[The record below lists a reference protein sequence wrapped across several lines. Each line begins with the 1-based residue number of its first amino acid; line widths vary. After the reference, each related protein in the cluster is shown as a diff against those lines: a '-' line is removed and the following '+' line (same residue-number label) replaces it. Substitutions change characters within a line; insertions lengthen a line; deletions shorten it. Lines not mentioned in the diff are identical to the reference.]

1 MEINMDTK
9 TLIEIAEYLKSDKV
23 ADELKALERRL
34 QDDNV
39 TLTLPL
45 VGEFSSGKTSL
56 INALTDSKQLEIATK
71 PTTATIYL
79 LHFGQDRQYATIH
92 RADGSEE
99 TVEAIGSLKNSEL
112 ADVPL
117 VDIYDTSTRV
127 PRDLVLVDT
136 PGLSSPDTRHKDAL
150 IRFLPEADAILM
162 TVDCNQQI
170 TKSLLRFIEE
180 SNLAGRKVF
189 LIVTK
194 CDTKPASDRESIK
207 RYIADN
213 SKLPM
218 EHIVCVSAQQD
229 DLAEFYT
236 LIKQLSQSKRE
247 ILAAAIR
254 GRLESLK
261 EELKKEVNETL
272 KLPNTAEEL
281 KEKRAEL
288 ERQEEEIEREIK
300 HLISSVRCSIDDV
313 SDEVVR
319 SYQDLLFRRLD
330 ALINQRADN
339 MTAEANTIIQSAS
352 LKVMTDYRRKIVQE
366 VSKQTAKASSFIQ
379 SAVNRLDLSGL
390 EAPEQSMNIDLD
402 SIGHEHDKMIAG
414 GLQLAAAAATL
425 GAFRAL
431 GAVGKA
437 AGAVGKAA
445 GTVGKAAGTVG
456 KAAGT
461 VGEAAGTVGKAAGT
475 VNKLSKSG
483 RVIEFV
489 QKGARVATSTG
500 IIDSQMMPKVK
511 GFVEGIV
518 STFTDRMAKPKRLR
532 ATHDFIELQLAPVF
546 AEQMQQNGRIILDL
560 LQAEIA
566 EEAKGV
572 SAERKARIADL
583 TNDIDSK
590 NGEYQQ
596 KMDRLKA
603 YNTILNSK

>member
-127 PRDLVLVDT
+127 PRDLILVDT
-136 PGLSSPDTRHKDAL
+136 PGLSSPDARHKDAL

-180 SNLAGRKVF
+180 SNLAGRKVY

-194 CDTKPASDRESIK
+194 CDTKPASDRKSIK
-207 RYIADN
+207 RYIVDN

-229 DLAEFYT
+229 DLAEFYA

-300 HLISSVRCSIDDV
+300 HLISSVRSSIDDV

-425 GAFRAL
+425 AAFRAL
-431 GAVGKA
+431 GA
-437 AGAVGKAA
+437 
-445 GTVGKAAGTVG
+445 VG

-461 VGEAAGTVGKAAGT
+461 VGEAAGTVGEAADTIGKAAGT
-475 VNKLSKSG
+475 ANKLSKSG

-489 QKGARVATSTG
+489 QKGAQVATSTG
-500 IIDSQMMPKVK
+500 IIDSQMTPKVK

-546 AEQMQQNGRIILDL
+546 AEQMQQNGRIILGL

-603 YNTILNSK
+603 YNTILNS

>member
-1 MEINMDTK
+1 M
-9 TLIEIAEYLKSDKV
+9 
-23 ADELKALERRL
+23 
-34 QDDNV
+34 
-39 TLTLPL
+39 
-45 VGEFSSGKTSL
+45 
-56 INALTDSKQLEIATK
+56 
-71 PTTATIYL
+71 
-79 LHFGQDRQYATIH
+79 IH

-99 TVEAIGSLKNSEL
+99 AVEAIGSLKNSEL

-136 PGLSSPDTRHKDAL
+136 PGLSSPDARHKDAL

-180 SNLAGRKVF
+180 SNLAGRKVY

-229 DLAEFYT
+229 DLAEFYA

-247 ILAAAIR
+247 ILAAAIH

-300 HLISSVRCSIDDV
+300 HLISSVRCSVDDV

-319 SYQDLLFRRLD
+319 SFQDLLFRRLD

-379 SAVNRLDLSGL
+379 SAANRLDLSGL

-414 GLQLAAAAATL
+414 GLQLAAAAATF

-431 GAVGKA
+431 GAVGK
-437 AGAVGKAA
+437 
-445 GTVGKAAGTVG
+445 
-456 KAAGT
+456 
-461 VGEAAGTVGKAAGT
+461 AAGTVGKAAGT

-566 EEAKGV
+566 EEAKGI
-572 SAERKARIADL
+572 STERKARIADL
-583 TNDIDSK
+583 TNDIDAKS
-590 NGEYQQ
+590 GEYQQ

-603 YNTILNSK
+603 YNTILNS

>member
-1 MEINMDTK
+1 MDTK

-34 QDDNV
+34 QDENV

-136 PGLSSPDTRHKDAL
+136 PGLSSPDARHKDAL

-180 SNLAGRKVF
+180 SNLAGRKVY

-229 DLAEFYT
+229 DLAEFYA

-414 GLQLAAAAATL
+414 GLQLAAAAATF

-431 GAVGKA
+431 GAI
-437 AGAVGKAA
+437 GKAA
-445 GTVGKAAGTVG
+445 GTVGKAAGT
-456 KAAGT
+456 AN
-461 VGEAAGTVGKAAGT
+461 E
-475 VNKLSKSG
+475 LSKSG
-483 RVIEFV
+483 RVMQFV

-500 IIDSQMMPKVK
+500 IIDSQMIPKVK

-603 YNTILNSK
+603 YNTILNS

>member
-1 MEINMDTK
+1 MDTK

-34 QDDNV
+34 QNDNV

-79 LHFGQDRQYATIH
+79 LHFGQDRQYAMIH

-99 TVEAIGSLKNSEL
+99 AVEAIGSLKNSEL

-136 PGLSSPDTRHKDAL
+136 PGLSSPDARHKDAL

-180 SNLAGRKVF
+180 SNLAGRKVY

-229 DLAEFYT
+229 DLAEFYA

-247 ILAAAIR
+247 ILAAAIH

-300 HLISSVRCSIDDV
+300 HLISSVRCSVDDV

-319 SYQDLLFRRLD
+319 SFQDLLFRRLD

-379 SAVNRLDLSGL
+379 SAANRLDLSGL

-414 GLQLAAAAATL
+414 GLQLAAAAATF

-437 AGAVGKAA
+437 AG
-445 GTVGKAAGTVG
+445 TVGK
-456 KAAGT
+456 
-461 VGEAAGTVGKAAGT
+461 AAGTVGKAAGT

-566 EEAKGV
+566 EEAKGI
-572 SAERKARIADL
+572 STERKARIADL
-583 TNDIDSK
+583 TNDIDAKS
-590 NGEYQQ
+590 GEYQQ

-603 YNTILNSK
+603 YNTILNS

>member
-1 MEINMDTK
+1 MDTK

-99 TVEAIGSLKNSEL
+99 AVEAIGSLKNSEL

-136 PGLSSPDTRHKDAL
+136 PGLSSPDARHKDAL

-180 SNLAGRKVF
+180 SNLAGRKVY

-229 DLAEFYT
+229 DLAEFYA

-247 ILAAAIR
+247 ILAAAIH

-288 ERQEEEIEREIK
+288 ERQEEEIGREIK
-300 HLISSVRCSIDDV
+300 HLISSVRCSVDDV

-319 SYQDLLFRRLD
+319 SFQDLLFRRLD

-366 VSKQTAKASSFIQ
+366 ISKQTAKASSFIQ
-379 SAVNRLDLSGL
+379 SAVNRLNLSGL

-414 GLQLAAAAATL
+414 GLQLAAAAATF
-425 GAFRAL
+425 GALRAL

-437 AGAVGKAA
+437 AGTVSKAAGTAGKAA

-456 KAAGT
+456 KAAG
-461 VGEAAGTVGKAAGT
+461 AVGKAAGT
-475 VNKLSKSG
+475 ANELSKSG
-483 RVIEFV
+483 RVMQFV

-500 IIDSQMMPKVK
+500 IIDSQMTPKVK

-572 SAERKARIADL
+572 STERKARIADL
-583 TNDIDSK
+583 TNDIDAKS
-590 NGEYQQ
+590 GEYQQ
-596 KMDRLKA
+596 KMDRLNA
-603 YNTILNSK
+603 YNTILNS

>member
-34 QDDNV
+34 QDENV

-136 PGLSSPDTRHKDAL
+136 PGLSSPDARHKDAL

-180 SNLAGRKVF
+180 SNLADRKVY

-229 DLAEFYT
+229 DLAEFYA

-414 GLQLAAAAATL
+414 GLQLAAAAATF

-431 GAVGKA
+431 GAI
-437 AGAVGKAA
+437 GKAA

-461 VGEAAGTVGKAAGT
+461 ANE
-475 VNKLSKSG
+475 LSKSG
-483 RVIEFV
+483 RVMQFV

-500 IIDSQMMPKVK
+500 IIDSQMIPKVK

-603 YNTILNSK
+603 YNTILNS

>member
-1 MEINMDTK
+1 MDTK

-34 QDDNV
+34 QSDNV

-136 PGLSSPDTRHKDAL
+136 PGLSSPDARHKDAL

-180 SNLAGRKVF
+180 SNLAGRKVY

-229 DLAEFYT
+229 DLAEFYA

-300 HLISSVRCSIDDV
+300 HLISSVRCSVDDV

-379 SAVNRLDLSGL
+379 SAVSRLDLSGL

-425 GAFRAL
+425 AAFRAL
-431 GAVGKA
+431 GA
-437 AGAVGKAA
+437 
-445 GTVGKAAGTVG
+445 VG

-461 VGEAAGTVGKAAGT
+461 VGEAAGTVGEAAGTVGEAADTIGKAAGT
-475 VNKLSKSG
+475 ANKLSKSG
-483 RVIEFV
+483 RVIQFV
-489 QKGARVATSTG
+489 QKGAQVATSTG
-500 IIDSQMMPKVK
+500 IIDSQMTPKVK

-603 YNTILNSK
+603 YNTILNS

>member
-34 QDDNV
+34 QDENV

-136 PGLSSPDTRHKDAL
+136 PGLSSPDARHKDAL

-180 SNLAGRKVF
+180 SNLADRKVY

-229 DLAEFYT
+229 DLAEFYA

-414 GLQLAAAAATL
+414 GLQLAAAAATF

-431 GAVGKA
+431 GAI
-437 AGAVGKAA
+437 GKAA
-445 GTVGKAAGTVG
+445 GTVGKAAGT
-456 KAAGT
+456 AN
-461 VGEAAGTVGKAAGT
+461 E
-475 VNKLSKSG
+475 LSKSG
-483 RVIEFV
+483 RVMQFV

-500 IIDSQMMPKVK
+500 IIDSQMIPKVK

-603 YNTILNSK
+603 YNTILNS

>member
-1 MEINMDTK
+1 M
-9 TLIEIAEYLKSDKV
+9 
-23 ADELKALERRL
+23 ADELKALEWRL

-136 PGLSSPDTRHKDAL
+136 PGLSSPDARHKDAL

-180 SNLAGRKVF
+180 SNLAGRKVY

-261 EELKKEVNETL
+261 EELEKEVNETL

-339 MTAEANTIIQSAS
+339 MTAEANTIIQSAA

-402 SIGHEHDKMIAG
+402 SIGHEHDKIIAG
-414 GLQLAAAAATL
+414 GLQLAAAAATF

-431 GAVGKA
+431 GAI
-437 AGAVGKAA
+437 GKAA
-445 GTVGKAAGTVG
+445 GTVGK
-456 KAAGT
+456 
-461 VGEAAGTVGKAAGT
+461 AAGTVGKAAGT

-603 YNTILNSK
+603 YNTILNS

>member
-1 MEINMDTK
+1 MDTK

-127 PRDLVLVDT
+127 PRDLILVDT
-136 PGLSSPDTRHKDAL
+136 PGLSSPDARHKDAL

-180 SNLAGRKVF
+180 SNLAGRKVY

-194 CDTKPASDRESIK
+194 CDTKPASDRKSIK
-207 RYIADN
+207 RYIVDN

-229 DLAEFYT
+229 DLAEFYA

-300 HLISSVRCSIDDV
+300 HLISSVRSSIDDV

-425 GAFRAL
+425 AAFRAL
-431 GAVGKA
+431 GA
-437 AGAVGKAA
+437 
-445 GTVGKAAGTVG
+445 VG

-461 VGEAAGTVGKAAGT
+461 VGEAAGTVGEAAGTVGEAADTIGKAAGT
-475 VNKLSKSG
+475 ANKLSKSG

-489 QKGARVATSTG
+489 QKGAQVATSTG
-500 IIDSQMMPKVK
+500 IIDSQMTPKVK

-546 AEQMQQNGRIILDL
+546 AEQMQQNGRIILGL

-603 YNTILNSK
+603 YNTILNS

>member
-1 MEINMDTK
+1 MEINTDTK

-23 ADELKALERRL
+23 ADELKVLERRL

-79 LHFGQDRQYATIH
+79 LHFGQDRQYAMIH

-99 TVEAIGSLKNSEL
+99 TVAAIGSLKNSEL

-117 VDIYDTSTRV
+117 IDIYDTSTRV
-127 PRDLVLVDT
+127 PRDLILVDT
-136 PGLSSPDTRHKDAL
+136 PGLSSPDARHKDAL

-180 SNLAGRKVF
+180 SNLAGRKVY

-194 CDTKPASDRESIK
+194 CDTKPASDRKSIK

-414 GLQLAAAAATL
+414 GLQLAAAAATF

-431 GAVGKA
+431 
-437 AGAVGKAA
+437 GAVGKAA

-461 VGEAAGTVGKAAGT
+461 VGKAAGAA
-475 VNKLSKSG
+475 NKLSKSG
-483 RVIEFV
+483 RVMQFV

-500 IIDSQMMPKVK
+500 IIDSQMTPKLK

-603 YNTILNSK
+603 YNTILNS

>member
-1 MEINMDTK
+1 MEINTDTK

-23 ADELKALERRL
+23 ADELKVLERRL

-99 TVEAIGSLKNSEL
+99 TVAAIGSLKNSEL

-117 VDIYDTSTRV
+117 IDIYDTSTRV
-127 PRDLVLVDT
+127 PRDLILVDT
-136 PGLSSPDTRHKDAL
+136 PGLSSPDARHKDAL

-180 SNLAGRKVF
+180 SNLAGRKVY

-207 RYIADN
+207 RYISDN

-218 EHIVCVSAQQD
+218 EHIVCASAQQD
-229 DLAEFYT
+229 DLAEIYA

-300 HLISSVRCSIDDV
+300 HLISSVRCSVDDV

-319 SYQDLLFRRLD
+319 SFQDLLFRRLD

-414 GLQLAAAAATL
+414 GLQLAAAAATF

-437 AGAVGKAA
+437 AG
-445 GTVGKAAGTVG
+445 TVGK
-456 KAAGT
+456 
-461 VGEAAGTVGKAAGT
+461 AAGTVGKAAGT

-566 EEAKGV
+566 EEAKGI
-572 SAERKARIADL
+572 STERKARIADL
-583 TNDIDSK
+583 TNDIDAKS
-590 NGEYQQ
+590 GEYQQ
-596 KMDRLKA
+596 KMDRLNA
-603 YNTILNSK
+603 YNTILNS

>member
-9 TLIEIAEYLKSDKV
+9 TLIEIADYLKSDKV

-92 RADGSEE
+92 RTDGSEE
-99 TVEAIGSLKNSEL
+99 AVEAIGSLKNSEL

-136 PGLSSPDTRHKDAL
+136 PGLSSPDARHKDAL

-180 SNLAGRKVF
+180 SNLAGRKVY

-218 EHIVCVSAQQD
+218 EHIICVSAQQD
-229 DLAEFYT
+229 DLAEFYD

-247 ILAAAIR
+247 ILAAAIH

-300 HLISSVRCSIDDV
+300 HLISSVRCSVDDV

-319 SYQDLLFRRLD
+319 SFQDLLFRRLD

-414 GLQLAAAAATL
+414 GLQLAVAAATF

-445 GTVGKAAGTVG
+445 GTAN
-456 KAAGT
+456 
-461 VGEAAGTVGKAAGT
+461 E
-475 VNKLSKSG
+475 LSKSG
-483 RVIEFV
+483 RVMQFV

-500 IIDSQMMPKVK
+500 IIDSQMTPKVK

-572 SAERKARIADL
+572 STERKARIADL
-583 TNDIDSK
+583 TNDIDTKS
-590 NGEYQQ
+590 GEYQQ
-596 KMDRLKA
+596 KMDRLNA
-603 YNTILNSK
+603 YNTILNS

>member
-1 MEINMDTK
+1 MDTK

-34 QDDNV
+34 QSDNV

-92 RADGSEE
+92 RADGSKE
-99 TVEAIGSLKNSEL
+99 TVEVIGSLKNSEL
-112 ADVPL
+112 ADIPL

-127 PRDLVLVDT
+127 PRDLILVDT
-136 PGLSSPDTRHKDAL
+136 PGLSSPDARHKDAL

-180 SNLAGRKVF
+180 SNLASRKVY

-229 DLAEFYT
+229 DLAEFYD

-414 GLQLAAAAATL
+414 GLQLAAAAATF

-431 GAVGKA
+431 
-437 AGAVGKAA
+437 GAVGKAA

-456 KAAGT
+456 KAAG
-461 VGEAAGTVGKAAGT
+461 AA
-475 VNKLSKSG
+475 NKLSKSG
-483 RVIEFV
+483 RVMQFV

-500 IIDSQMMPKVK
+500 IIDSQMTPKLK

-603 YNTILNSK
+603 YNTILNS

>member
-1 MEINMDTK
+1 MEINTDTK

-23 ADELKALERRL
+23 ADELKVLERRL

-99 TVEAIGSLKNSEL
+99 TVAAIGSLKNSEL

-117 VDIYDTSTRV
+117 IDIYDTSTRV
-127 PRDLVLVDT
+127 PRDLILVDT
-136 PGLSSPDTRHKDAL
+136 PGLSSPDARHKDAL

-180 SNLAGRKVF
+180 SNLAGRKVY

-218 EHIVCVSAQQD
+218 EHIVCASAQQD
-229 DLAEFYT
+229 DLAEFYA

-300 HLISSVRCSIDDV
+300 HLISSVRCSVDDV

-319 SYQDLLFRRLD
+319 SFQDLLFRRLD

-414 GLQLAAAAATL
+414 GLQLAAAAATF

-437 AGAVGKAA
+437 AG
-445 GTVGKAAGTVG
+445 TVGK
-456 KAAGT
+456 
-461 VGEAAGTVGKAAGT
+461 AAGTVGKAAGT

-566 EEAKGV
+566 EEAKGI
-572 SAERKARIADL
+572 STERKARIADL
-583 TNDIDSK
+583 TNDIDAKS
-590 NGEYQQ
+590 GEYQQ
-596 KMDRLKA
+596 KMDRLNA
-603 YNTILNSK
+603 YNTILNS

>member
-1 MEINMDTK
+1 MDTK

-34 QDDNV
+34 QNDNV

-79 LHFGQDRQYATIH
+79 LHFGQDRQYAMIH

-99 TVEAIGSLKNSEL
+99 AVEAIGSLKNSEL

-136 PGLSSPDTRHKDAL
+136 PGLSSPDARHKDAL
-150 IRFLPEADAILM
+150 IRFLPDADAILM

-180 SNLAGRKVF
+180 SNLAGRKVY

-229 DLAEFYT
+229 DLAEFYA

-247 ILAAAIR
+247 ILAAAIH

-300 HLISSVRCSIDDV
+300 HLISSVRCSVDDV

-319 SYQDLLFRRLD
+319 SFQDLLFRRLD

-379 SAVNRLDLSGL
+379 SAANRLDLSGL

-414 GLQLAAAAATL
+414 GLQLAAAAATF

-437 AGAVGKAA
+437 AG
-445 GTVGKAAGTVG
+445 TVGK
-456 KAAGT
+456 
-461 VGEAAGTVGKAAGT
+461 AAGTVGKAAGT

-566 EEAKGV
+566 EEAKGI
-572 SAERKARIADL
+572 STERKARIADL
-583 TNDIDSK
+583 TNDIDAKS
-590 NGEYQQ
+590 GEYQQ

-603 YNTILNSK
+603 YNTILNS

>member
-1 MEINMDTK
+1 MDTK

-79 LHFGQDRQYATIH
+79 LYFGQDRQYATIH

-136 PGLSSPDTRHKDAL
+136 PGLSSPDARHKDAL

-170 TKSLLRFIEE
+170 TKSLLHFIEE
-180 SNLAGRKVF
+180 SNLVGRKVY

-194 CDTKPASDRESIK
+194 CDTKPASDREQIK
-207 RYIADN
+207 KYIAAN
-213 SKLPM
+213 SKQPM
-218 EHIVCVSAQQD
+218 EYIVCVSAQQD
-229 DLAEFYT
+229 DLAEFYD

-272 KLPNTAEEL
+272 KLPNTVEEL

-300 HLISSVRCSIDDV
+300 HLISSVRSSIDDV

-425 GAFRAL
+425 AAFRAL
-431 GAVGKA
+431 GA
-437 AGAVGKAA
+437 
-445 GTVGKAAGTVG
+445 VG

-461 VGEAAGTVGKAAGT
+461 VGEAAGTVGEAAGT
-475 VNKLSKSG
+475 ANKLSKSG

-489 QKGARVATSTG
+489 QKGAQVATSTG
-500 IIDSQMMPKVK
+500 IIDSQMTPKVK

-546 AEQMQQNGRIILDL
+546 AEQMQQNGRIILGL

-603 YNTILNSK
+603 YNTILNS

>member
-1 MEINMDTK
+1 MDTK

-34 QDDNV
+34 QSDNV

-92 RADGSEE
+92 RADGSKE
-99 TVEAIGSLKNSEL
+99 TVEVIGSLKNSEL
-112 ADVPL
+112 ADIPL

-127 PRDLVLVDT
+127 PRDLILVDT
-136 PGLSSPDTRHKDAL
+136 PGLSSPDARHKDAL

-180 SNLAGRKVF
+180 SNLASRKVY

-229 DLAEFYT
+229 DLAEFYD

-300 HLISSVRCSIDDV
+300 HLISSVRCSVDDV

-319 SYQDLLFRRLD
+319 SFQDLLFRRLD

-414 GLQLAAAAATL
+414 GLQLAAAAATF

-431 GAVGKA
+431 
-437 AGAVGKAA
+437 GAVGKAA

-456 KAAGT
+456 KAAG
-461 VGEAAGTVGKAAGT
+461 AA
-475 VNKLSKSG
+475 NKLSKSG
-483 RVIEFV
+483 RVMQFV

-500 IIDSQMMPKVK
+500 IIDSQMTPKLK

-603 YNTILNSK
+603 YNTILNS

>member
-1 MEINMDTK
+1 MEINTDTK

-23 ADELKALERRL
+23 ADELKVLERRL

-99 TVEAIGSLKNSEL
+99 TVAAIGSLKNSEL

-117 VDIYDTSTRV
+117 IDIYDTSTRV
-127 PRDLVLVDT
+127 PRDLILVDT
-136 PGLSSPDTRHKDAL
+136 PGLSSPDARHKDAL

-180 SNLAGRKVF
+180 SNLAGRKVY

-218 EHIVCVSAQQD
+218 EHIVCASAQQD
-229 DLAEFYT
+229 DLAEFYA

-300 HLISSVRCSIDDV
+300 HLISSVRCSVDDV

-366 VSKQTAKASSFIQ
+366 VSKQTTKASSFIQ
-379 SAVNRLDLSGL
+379 SAANRLDLSGL

-414 GLQLAAAAATL
+414 GLQLAAAAATF

-431 GAVGKA
+431 
-437 AGAVGKAA
+437 GAVGKAA

-456 KAAGT
+456 KAAG
-461 VGEAAGTVGKAAGT
+461 AVGKAAGT
-475 VNKLSKSG
+475 ANKLSKSG
-483 RVIEFV
+483 RLIQFV
-489 QKGARVATSTG
+489 QKGAQVATSTG
-500 IIDSQMMPKVK
+500 IIDSQMTPKVK

-572 SAERKARIADL
+572 SAERKARIASL

-590 NGEYQQ
+590 SGEYQQ

-603 YNTILNSK
+603 YNTILNS

>member
-1 MEINMDTK
+1 MDTK

-99 TVEAIGSLKNSEL
+99 AVEAIGSLKNSEL

-136 PGLSSPDTRHKDAL
+136 PGLSSPDARHKDAL

-180 SNLAGRKVF
+180 SNLAGRKVY

-229 DLAEFYT
+229 DLAEFYA

-247 ILAAAIR
+247 ILAAAIH

-288 ERQEEEIEREIK
+288 ERQEEEIGREIK
-300 HLISSVRCSIDDV
+300 HLISSVRCSVDDV

-319 SYQDLLFRRLD
+319 SFQDLLFRRLD

-366 VSKQTAKASSFIQ
+366 ISKQTAKASSFIQ
-379 SAVNRLDLSGL
+379 SAVNRLNLSGL

-414 GLQLAAAAATL
+414 GLQLAAAAATF
-425 GAFRAL
+425 GALRAL

-437 AGAVGKAA
+437 AGTVGKAAGTAGKAA

-456 KAAGT
+456 KAAG
-461 VGEAAGTVGKAAGT
+461 AVGKAAGT
-475 VNKLSKSG
+475 ANELSKSG
-483 RVIEFV
+483 RVMQFV

-500 IIDSQMMPKVK
+500 IIDSQMTPKVK

-572 SAERKARIADL
+572 STERKARIADL
-583 TNDIDSK
+583 TNDIDAKS
-590 NGEYQQ
+590 GEYQQ
-596 KMDRLKA
+596 KMDRLNA
-603 YNTILNSK
+603 YNTILNS

>member
-1 MEINMDTK
+1 MDTK
-9 TLIEIAEYLKSDKV
+9 TLIEIADYLKSDKV

-92 RADGSEE
+92 RTDGSEE
-99 TVEAIGSLKNSEL
+99 AVEAIGSLKNSEL

-136 PGLSSPDTRHKDAL
+136 PGLSSPDARHKDAL

-180 SNLAGRKVF
+180 SNLAGRKVY

-218 EHIVCVSAQQD
+218 EHIICVSAQQD
-229 DLAEFYT
+229 DLAEFYD

-247 ILAAAIR
+247 ILAAAIH

-288 ERQEEEIEREIK
+288 ERQEDEIEREIK
-300 HLISSVRCSIDDV
+300 HLISSVRCSVDDV

-319 SYQDLLFRRLD
+319 SFQDLLFRRLD

-414 GLQLAAAAATL
+414 GLQLAVAAATF

-456 KAAGT
+456 KAAG
-461 VGEAAGTVGKAAGT
+461 AVGKAAGT
-475 VNKLSKSG
+475 ANELSKSG
-483 RVIEFV
+483 RVMQFV

-500 IIDSQMMPKVK
+500 IIDSQMTPKVK

-572 SAERKARIADL
+572 STERKARIADL
-583 TNDIDSK
+583 TNDIDTKS
-590 NGEYQQ
+590 GEYQQ
-596 KMDRLKA
+596 KMDRLNA
-603 YNTILNSK
+603 YNTILNS

>member
-9 TLIEIAEYLKSDKV
+9 TLIEIADYLKSDKV

-92 RADGSEE
+92 RTDGSEE
-99 TVEAIGSLKNSEL
+99 AVEAIGSLKNSEL

-136 PGLSSPDTRHKDAL
+136 PGLSSPDARHKDAL

-180 SNLAGRKVF
+180 SNLAGRKVY

-218 EHIVCVSAQQD
+218 EHIICVSAQQD
-229 DLAEFYT
+229 DLAEFYD

-247 ILAAAIR
+247 ILAAAIH

-288 ERQEEEIEREIK
+288 ERQEDEIEREIK
-300 HLISSVRCSIDDV
+300 HLISSVRCSVDDV

-319 SYQDLLFRRLD
+319 SFQDLLFRRLD

-414 GLQLAAAAATL
+414 GLQLAVAAATF

-445 GTVGKAAGTVG
+445 GTAN
-456 KAAGT
+456 
-461 VGEAAGTVGKAAGT
+461 E
-475 VNKLSKSG
+475 LSKSG
-483 RVIEFV
+483 RVMQFV

-500 IIDSQMMPKVK
+500 IIDSQMTPKVK

-572 SAERKARIADL
+572 STERKARIADL
-583 TNDIDSK
+583 TNDIDTKS
-590 NGEYQQ
+590 GEYQQ
-596 KMDRLKA
+596 KMDRLNA
-603 YNTILNSK
+603 YNTILNS

>member
-1 MEINMDTK
+1 MDTK
-9 TLIEIAEYLKSDKV
+9 TLIEIADYLKSDKV

-92 RADGSEE
+92 RTDGSEE
-99 TVEAIGSLKNSEL
+99 AVEAIGSLKNSEL

-136 PGLSSPDTRHKDAL
+136 PGLSSPDARHKDAL

-180 SNLAGRKVF
+180 SNLAGRKVY

-218 EHIVCVSAQQD
+218 EHIICVSAQQD
-229 DLAEFYT
+229 DLAEFYD

-247 ILAAAIR
+247 ILAAAIH

-300 HLISSVRCSIDDV
+300 HLISSVRCSVDDV

-319 SYQDLLFRRLD
+319 SFQDLLFRRLD

-414 GLQLAAAAATL
+414 GLQLAVAAATF

-431 GAVGKA
+431 GAVGKAAGAVGKA

-456 KAAGT
+456 KAAG
-461 VGEAAGTVGKAAGT
+461 AVGKAAGT
-475 VNKLSKSG
+475 ANELSKSG
-483 RVIEFV
+483 RVMQFV

-500 IIDSQMMPKVK
+500 IIDSQMTPKVK

-572 SAERKARIADL
+572 STERKARIADL
-583 TNDIDSK
+583 TNDIDTKS
-590 NGEYQQ
+590 GEYQQ
-596 KMDRLKA
+596 KMDRLNA
-603 YNTILNSK
+603 YNTILNS

>member
-9 TLIEIAEYLKSDKV
+9 TLIEIADYLKSDKV

-92 RADGSEE
+92 RTDGSEE
-99 TVEAIGSLKNSEL
+99 AVEAIGSLKNSEL

-136 PGLSSPDTRHKDAL
+136 PGLSSPDARHKDAL

-180 SNLAGRKVF
+180 SNLAGRKVY

-218 EHIVCVSAQQD
+218 EHIICVSAQQD
-229 DLAEFYT
+229 DLAEFYD

-247 ILAAAIR
+247 ILAAAIH

-300 HLISSVRCSIDDV
+300 HLISSVRCSVDDV

-319 SYQDLLFRRLD
+319 SFQDLLFRRLD

-414 GLQLAAAAATL
+414 GLQLAVAAATF

-456 KAAGT
+456 KAAG
-461 VGEAAGTVGKAAGT
+461 AVGKAAGT
-475 VNKLSKSG
+475 ANELSKSG
-483 RVIEFV
+483 RVMQFV

-500 IIDSQMMPKVK
+500 IIDSQMTPKVK

-572 SAERKARIADL
+572 STERKARIADL
-583 TNDIDSK
+583 TNDIDTKS
-590 NGEYQQ
+590 GEYQQ
-596 KMDRLKA
+596 KMDRLNA
-603 YNTILNSK
+603 YNTILNS

>member
-1 MEINMDTK
+1 MEINTDTK

-23 ADELKALERRL
+23 ADELKVLERRL

-99 TVEAIGSLKNSEL
+99 TVAAIGSLKNSEL

-117 VDIYDTSTRV
+117 IDIYDTSTRV
-127 PRDLVLVDT
+127 PRDLILVDT
-136 PGLSSPDTRHKDAL
+136 PGLSSPDARHKDAL

-180 SNLAGRKVF
+180 SNLAGRKVY

-218 EHIVCVSAQQD
+218 EHIVCASAQQD
-229 DLAEFYT
+229 DLAEFYA

-300 HLISSVRCSIDDV
+300 HLISSVRCSVDDV

-319 SYQDLLFRRLD
+319 SFQDLLFRRLD

-414 GLQLAAAAATL
+414 GLQLAAAAATF

-431 GAVGKA
+431 
-437 AGAVGKAA
+437 GAVGKAA

-456 KAAGT
+456 K
-461 VGEAAGTVGKAAGT
+461 AAGTVGKAAGT

-566 EEAKGV
+566 EEAKGI
-572 SAERKARIADL
+572 STERKARIADL
-583 TNDIDSK
+583 TNDIDAKS
-590 NGEYQQ
+590 GEYQQ
-596 KMDRLKA
+596 KMDRLNA
-603 YNTILNSK
+603 YNTILNS

>member
-1 MEINMDTK
+1 MDTK

-127 PRDLVLVDT
+127 PRDLILVDT
-136 PGLSSPDTRHKDAL
+136 PGLSSPDARHKDAL

-180 SNLAGRKVF
+180 SNLAGRKVY

-194 CDTKPASDRESIK
+194 CDTKPASDRKSIK
-207 RYIADN
+207 RYIVDN

-229 DLAEFYT
+229 DLAEFYA

-300 HLISSVRCSIDDV
+300 HLISSVRSSIDDV

-425 GAFRAL
+425 AAFRAL
-431 GAVGKA
+431 GA
-437 AGAVGKAA
+437 
-445 GTVGKAAGTVG
+445 VG

-461 VGEAAGTVGKAAGT
+461 VGEAAGTVGEAADTIGKAAGT
-475 VNKLSKSG
+475 ANKLSKSG

-489 QKGARVATSTG
+489 QKGAQVATSTG
-500 IIDSQMMPKVK
+500 IIDSQMTPKVK

-546 AEQMQQNGRIILDL
+546 AEQMQQNGRIILGL

-603 YNTILNSK
+603 YNTILNS

>member
-1 MEINMDTK
+1 MDTK

-23 ADELKALERRL
+23 ADELKVLERRL

-56 INALTDSKQLEIATK
+56 INTLTDSKQLEIATK

-92 RADGSEE
+92 RADGSKE

-136 PGLSSPDTRHKDAL
+136 PGLSSPDARHKDAL

-180 SNLAGRKVF
+180 SNLAGRKVY

-229 DLAEFYT
+229 DLAEFYA

-261 EELKKEVNETL
+261 KELKRNVSDLLKQPNSTEELEKEL
-272 KLPNTAEEL
+272 SGHQRQAEDV
-281 KEKRAEL
+281 
-288 ERQEEEIEREIK
+288 EREIK
-300 HLISSVRCSIDDV
+300 HLISSVKYSVDDV
-313 SDEVVR
+313 SDEISR
-319 SYQDLLFRRLD
+319 SYQDKLFQRLD
-330 ALINQRADN
+330 ALINQGNNNQSDLN
-339 MTAEANTIIQSAS
+339 AEANTIINSAS
-352 LKVMTDYRRKIVQE
+352 LQVMAEYRRLITQE
-366 VSKQTAKASSFIQ
+366 LTKQATKGSPFIQ
-379 SAVNRLDLSGL
+379 SAVTRLDISGL
-390 EAPEQSMNIDLD
+390 EAPEQSINIDLGGM
-402 SIGHEHDKMIAG
+402 GHKYDKAITKVLQFAAITAIAVPLG
-414 GLQLAAAAATL
+414 MAAVSLATASTVVGTA
-425 GAFRAL
+425 GAE
-431 GAVGKA
+431 A
-437 AGAVGKAA
+437 AGAARLATAVSAVDTVTDVGSIVS
-445 GTVGKAAGTVG
+445 TH
-456 KAAGT
+456 
-461 VGEAAGTVGKAAGT
+461 
-475 VNKLSKSG
+475 KLNRSL
-483 RVIEFV
+483 RMRQLV
-489 QKGARVATSTG
+489 QKSNLVAENYA
-500 IIDSQMMPKVK
+500 IIDSNSFLSLPSR
-511 GFVEGIV
+511 FSRTTV
-518 STFTDRMAKPKRLR
+518 SCWTPCRWRSRKNAKRSWP
-532 ATHDFIELQLAPVF
+532 
-546 AEQMQQNGRIILDL
+546 NGRH
-560 LQAEIA
+560 
-566 EEAKGV
+566 K
-572 SAERKARIADL
+572 SRI
-583 TNDIDSK
+583 
-590 NGEYQQ
+590 
-596 KMDRLKA
+596 
-603 YNTILNSK
+603 

>member
-1 MEINMDTK
+1 MDTK

-34 QDDNV
+34 QSDNV

-136 PGLSSPDTRHKDAL
+136 PGLSSPDARHKDAL

-180 SNLAGRKVF
+180 SNLAGRKVY

-229 DLAEFYT
+229 DLAEFYA

-379 SAVNRLDLSGL
+379 SAVSRLDLSGL

-425 GAFRAL
+425 AAFRAL
-431 GAVGKA
+431 GA
-437 AGAVGKAA
+437 
-445 GTVGKAAGTVG
+445 VG

-461 VGEAAGTVGKAAGT
+461 VGEAAGTVGEAADTIGKAAGT
-475 VNKLSKSG
+475 ANKLSKSG
-483 RVIEFV
+483 RVIQFV
-489 QKGARVATSTG
+489 QKGAQVATSTG
-500 IIDSQMMPKVK
+500 IIDSQMTPKVK

-603 YNTILNSK
+603 YNTILNS

>member
-1 MEINMDTK
+1 MDTK
-9 TLIEIAEYLKSDKV
+9 TLIEIADYLKSDKV

-92 RADGSEE
+92 RTDGSEE
-99 TVEAIGSLKNSEL
+99 AVEAIGSLKNSEL

-136 PGLSSPDTRHKDAL
+136 PGLSSPDARHKDAL

-180 SNLAGRKVF
+180 SNLAGRKVY

-218 EHIVCVSAQQD
+218 EHIICVSAQQD
-229 DLAEFYT
+229 DLAEFYD

-247 ILAAAIR
+247 ILAAAIH

-300 HLISSVRCSIDDV
+300 HLISSVRCSVDDV

-319 SYQDLLFRRLD
+319 SFQDLLFRRLD

-414 GLQLAAAAATL
+414 GLQLAVAAATF

-445 GTVGKAAGTVG
+445 GTVGKAAGAVG

-461 VGEAAGTVGKAAGT
+461 ANE
-475 VNKLSKSG
+475 LSKSG
-483 RVIEFV
+483 RVMQFV

-500 IIDSQMMPKVK
+500 IIDSQMTPKVK

-572 SAERKARIADL
+572 STERKARIADL
-583 TNDIDSK
+583 TNDIDTKS
-590 NGEYQQ
+590 GEYQQ
-596 KMDRLKA
+596 KMDRLNA
-603 YNTILNSK
+603 YNTILNS

>member
-1 MEINMDTK
+1 MDTK

-23 ADELKALERRL
+23 ADELKVLERRL
-34 QDDNV
+34 QDENV

-136 PGLSSPDTRHKDAL
+136 PGLSSPDARHKDAL

-180 SNLAGRKVF
+180 SNLAGRKVY

-229 DLAEFYT
+229 DLAEFYA

-247 ILAAAIR
+247 ILAAAIH

-288 ERQEEEIEREIK
+288 ERQEEEIGREIK
-300 HLISSVRCSIDDV
+300 HLISSVRCSVDDV

-414 GLQLAAAAATL
+414 GLQLAAAAATF

-437 AGAVGKAA
+437 AGTVSKAAGTVSKAASTAGKAA
-445 GTVGKAAGTVG
+445 GTVGKAAGAVG

-461 VGEAAGTVGKAAGT
+461 ANE
-475 VNKLSKSG
+475 LSKSG
-483 RVIEFV
+483 QVMQFV
-489 QKGARVATSTG
+489 QKGAQVATSTG
-500 IIDSQMMPKVK
+500 IIDSQMIPKVK

-583 TNDIDSK
+583 TNDIDAKS
-590 NGEYQQ
+590 GEYQQ
-596 KMDRLKA
+596 KMDRLNA
-603 YNTILNSK
+603 YNTILNS

>member
-1 MEINMDTK
+1 MDTK

-34 QDDNV
+34 QSDNV

-136 PGLSSPDTRHKDAL
+136 PGLSSPDARHKDAL

-180 SNLAGRKVF
+180 SNLAGRKVY

-229 DLAEFYT
+229 DLAEFYA

-379 SAVNRLDLSGL
+379 SAVSRLDLSGL

-425 GAFRAL
+425 AAFRAL
-431 GAVGKA
+431 GA
-437 AGAVGKAA
+437 
-445 GTVGKAAGTVG
+445 VG

-461 VGEAAGTVGKAAGT
+461 VGEAAGTVGEAAGTVGEAADTIGKAAGT
-475 VNKLSKSG
+475 ANKLSKSG
-483 RVIEFV
+483 RVIQFV
-489 QKGARVATSTG
+489 QKGAQVATSTG
-500 IIDSQMMPKVK
+500 IIDSQMTPKVK

-603 YNTILNSK
+603 YNTILNS

>member
-1 MEINMDTK
+1 MDTK

-117 VDIYDTSTRV
+117 IDVYDTSTRV

-136 PGLSSPDTRHKDAL
+136 PGLSSPDARHKDAL

-180 SNLAGRKVF
+180 SNLASRKVY

-229 DLAEFYT
+229 DLAELYA

-247 ILAAAIR
+247 ILATAIH

-300 HLISSVRCSIDDV
+300 HLISSVRCSVDDV

-366 VSKQTAKASSFIQ
+366 VSKQTTKASSFIQ

-402 SIGHEHDKMIAG
+402 GIGHEHDKMIAG

-437 AGAVGKAA
+437 AG
-445 GTVGKAAGTVG
+445 TVGKAAGT
-456 KAAGT
+456 A
-461 VGEAAGTVGKAAGT
+461 
-475 VNKLSKSG
+475 NKLSKSG
-483 RVIEFV
+483 QVIQFV

-500 IIDSQMMPKVK
+500 IIDSQMTPKVK

-546 AEQMQQNGRIILDL
+546 AEQMQQNSRIILDL

-566 EEAKGV
+566 EEAKEV
-572 SAERKARIADL
+572 SAERKERIADL

-603 YNTILNSK
+603 YNTILNS

>member
-34 QDDNV
+34 QDENV

-136 PGLSSPDTRHKDAL
+136 PGLSSPDARHKDAL

-180 SNLAGRKVF
+180 SNLAGRKVY

-229 DLAEFYT
+229 DLAEFYA

-414 GLQLAAAAATL
+414 GLQLAAAAATF

-431 GAVGKA
+431 GAI
-437 AGAVGKAA
+437 GKAA

-461 VGEAAGTVGKAAGT
+461 ANE
-475 VNKLSKSG
+475 LSKSG
-483 RVIEFV
+483 RVMQFV

-500 IIDSQMMPKVK
+500 IIDSQMIPKVK

-603 YNTILNSK
+603 YNTILNS

>member
-1 MEINMDTK
+1 MDTK

-218 EHIVCVSAQQD
+218 EHIVCASAQQD
-229 DLAEFYT
+229 DLAEIYA

>member
-1 MEINMDTK
+1 MEINTDTK

-23 ADELKALERRL
+23 ADELNVLERRL

-92 RADGSEE
+92 RTDGSEE
-99 TVEAIGSLKNSEL
+99 TVAAIGSLKNSEL

-117 VDIYDTSTRV
+117 IDIYDTSTRV
-127 PRDLVLVDT
+127 PRDLILVDT
-136 PGLSSPDTRHKDAL
+136 PGLSSPDARHKDAL

-180 SNLAGRKVF
+180 SNLAGRKVY

-229 DLAEFYT
+229 DLAEFYA

-247 ILAAAIR
+247 ILAAAIH

-288 ERQEEEIEREIK
+288 ERQEEEIGREIK
-300 HLISSVRCSIDDV
+300 HLISSVRCSVDDV

-414 GLQLAAAAATL
+414 GLQLAAAAATF

-437 AGAVGKAA
+437 AGTVSKAAGTVSKAASTAGKAA
-445 GTVGKAAGTVG
+445 GTVGKAAGAVG

-461 VGEAAGTVGKAAGT
+461 ANE
-475 VNKLSKSG
+475 LSKSG
-483 RVIEFV
+483 QVMQFV
-489 QKGARVATSTG
+489 QKGAQVATSTG
-500 IIDSQMMPKVK
+500 IIDSQMIPKVK

-583 TNDIDSK
+583 TNDIDAKS
-590 NGEYQQ
+590 GEYQQ
-596 KMDRLKA
+596 KMDRLNA
-603 YNTILNSK
+603 YNTILNS

>member
-1 MEINMDTK
+1 MEINTDTK

-23 ADELKALERRL
+23 ADELKVLERRL

-99 TVEAIGSLKNSEL
+99 TVAAIGSLKNSEL

-117 VDIYDTSTRV
+117 IDIYDTSTRV
-127 PRDLVLVDT
+127 PRDLILVDT
-136 PGLSSPDTRHKDAL
+136 PGLSSPDARHKDAL

-180 SNLAGRKVF
+180 SNLAGRKVY

-218 EHIVCVSAQQD
+218 EHIVCASAQQD
-229 DLAEFYT
+229 DLAEIYA

-300 HLISSVRCSIDDV
+300 HLISSVRCSVDDV

-319 SYQDLLFRRLD
+319 SFQDLLFRRLD

-414 GLQLAAAAATL
+414 GLQLAAAAATF

-431 GAVGKA
+431 
-437 AGAVGKAA
+437 GAVGKAA

-456 KAAGT
+456 K
-461 VGEAAGTVGKAAGT
+461 AAGTVGKAAGT

-566 EEAKGV
+566 EEAKGI
-572 SAERKARIADL
+572 STERKARIADL
-583 TNDIDSK
+583 TNDIDAKS
-590 NGEYQQ
+590 GEYQQ
-596 KMDRLKA
+596 KMDRLNA
-603 YNTILNSK
+603 YNTILNS

>member
-1 MEINMDTK
+1 MEINTDTK

-23 ADELKALERRL
+23 ADELKVLERRL

-79 LHFGQDRQYATIH
+79 LHFGQDRQYAMIH

-99 TVEAIGSLKNSEL
+99 TVAAIGSLKNSEL

-117 VDIYDTSTRV
+117 IDIYDTSTRV
-127 PRDLVLVDT
+127 PRDLILVDT
-136 PGLSSPDTRHKDAL
+136 PGLSSPDARHKDAL

-180 SNLAGRKVF
+180 SNLAGRKVY

-194 CDTKPASDRESIK
+194 CDTKPASDRKSIK

-414 GLQLAAAAATL
+414 GLQLAAAAATF

-431 GAVGKA
+431 
-437 AGAVGKAA
+437 GAVGKAA

-456 KAAGT
+456 KAAG
-461 VGEAAGTVGKAAGT
+461 AA
-475 VNKLSKSG
+475 NKLSKSG
-483 RVIEFV
+483 RVMQFV

-500 IIDSQMMPKVK
+500 IIDSQMTPKLK

-603 YNTILNSK
+603 YNTILNS

>member
-1 MEINMDTK
+1 MEINTDTK

-23 ADELKALERRL
+23 ADELKVLERRL

-99 TVEAIGSLKNSEL
+99 TVAAIGSLKNSEL

-117 VDIYDTSTRV
+117 IDIYDTSTRV
-127 PRDLVLVDT
+127 PRDLILVDT
-136 PGLSSPDTRHKDAL
+136 PGLSSPDARHKDAL
-150 IRFLPEADAILM
+150 ICFLPEADAILM

-180 SNLAGRKVF
+180 SNLAGRKVY

-218 EHIVCVSAQQD
+218 EHIVCASAQQD
-229 DLAEFYT
+229 DLAEFYA

-300 HLISSVRCSIDDV
+300 HLISSVRCSVDDV

-319 SYQDLLFRRLD
+319 SFQDLLFRRLD

-414 GLQLAAAAATL
+414 GLQLAAAAATF

-437 AGAVGKAA
+437 AG
-445 GTVGKAAGTVG
+445 TVGK
-456 KAAGT
+456 
-461 VGEAAGTVGKAAGT
+461 AAGTVGKAAGT

-566 EEAKGV
+566 EEAKGI
-572 SAERKARIADL
+572 STERKARIADL
-583 TNDIDSK
+583 TNDIDAKS
-590 NGEYQQ
+590 GEYQQ
-596 KMDRLKA
+596 KMDRLNA
-603 YNTILNSK
+603 YNTILNS